1 MCGDIPLS
9 AQGGAEV
16 SELCVCVGR
25 GGGGVSECV
34 RIHTRVHA
42 WGSECRAECVGIYLL
57 KEVLRLA
64 GCRYYVVDKGL
75 TS

>member
-25 GGGGVSECV
+25 GGGLVSVCV
-34 RIHTRVHA
+34 FIHVCMLGEA
-42 WGSECRAECVGIYLL
+42 SVGPSVWGYTC
-57 KEVLRLA
+57 LRR
-64 GCRYYVVDKGL
+64 C
-75 TS
+75 